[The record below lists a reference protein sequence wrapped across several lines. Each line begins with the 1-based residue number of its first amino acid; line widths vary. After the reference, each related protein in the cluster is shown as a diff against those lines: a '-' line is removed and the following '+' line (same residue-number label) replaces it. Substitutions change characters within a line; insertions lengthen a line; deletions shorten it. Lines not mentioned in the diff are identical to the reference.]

1 MFLANKKLTPL
12 FAPTS
17 SERDPRL
24 RMQQKLEETARA
36 SSQLINERL
45 ERLDREW
52 DITRGIV
59 AILGSSVVLGLLLS
73 ALLNPWWQ
81 LLSAVAGLSL
91 MLLSVSG
98 WCPLVPILRHL
109 GFRTPQEIAQERYA
123 LKALRGDFQP
133 LAGIQTPED
142 REAIARLEGEGGPAS
157 DHNIPDA
164 GDPHIVRA
172 ALDAVHK

>member
-1 MFLANKKLTPL
+1 MFLANKTLTPL

-17 SERDPRL
+17 SEHETRI

-36 SSQLINERL
+36 SSQLLNERL
-45 ERLDREW
+45 DKLDREW
-52 DITRGIV
+52 DIARAIA
-59 AILGSSVVLGLLLS
+59 AILGSSVILGLLLG
-73 ALLNPWWQ
+73 ALLDPWWQ

-91 MLLSVSG
+91 MLVSVSR
-98 WCPLVPILRHL
+98 WCPLVPILRQV
-109 GFRTPQEIAQERYA
+109 GFRTAEEIAHERYA
-123 LKALRGDFQP
+123 LKALRGDFQQ

-142 REAIARLEGEGGPAS
+142 REAIARLEGEGGPPS